1 MYLKDIA
8 ETDRTM
14 QCGDTRYSIG
24 LFKDA
29 TRYSDIMETHTL
41 KKIYVKES
49 LHTVSLSYFDH
60 FNLFHL

>member
-29 TRYSDIMETHTL
+29 TRFSDIMETHTL
-41 KKIYVKES
+41 
-49 LHTVSLSYFDH
+49 
-60 FNLFHL
+60 